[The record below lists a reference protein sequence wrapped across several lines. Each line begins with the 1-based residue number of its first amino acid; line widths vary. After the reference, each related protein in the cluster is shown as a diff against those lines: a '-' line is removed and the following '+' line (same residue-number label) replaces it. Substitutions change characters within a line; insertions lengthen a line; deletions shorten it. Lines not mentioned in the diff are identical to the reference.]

1 MATFLH
7 FSHPFLSFMLHCD
20 THCPSR
26 VLQMRARSLP
36 EAPWPY
42 RVGPM
47 ATRWSALSQLVMG
60 DHAAANRTRRSAL

>member
-26 VLQMRARSLP
+26 VLQMRGPDLCQRHRGHTELALWPRGGLP
-36 EAPWPY
+36 
-42 RVGPM
+42 
-47 ATRWSALSQLVMG
+47 
-60 DHAAANRTRRSAL
+60 